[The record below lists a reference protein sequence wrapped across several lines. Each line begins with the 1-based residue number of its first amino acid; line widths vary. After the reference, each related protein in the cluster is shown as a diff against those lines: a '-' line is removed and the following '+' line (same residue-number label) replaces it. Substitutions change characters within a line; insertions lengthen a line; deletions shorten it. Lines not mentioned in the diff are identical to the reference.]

1 MTHITLRMNAVER
14 YFQSPRLTCM
24 RGMDPSFKQERDM
37 NKFNS
42 EVRELDIDQ
51 LDSVSGGDMALN
63 IAVKAY
69 EAMCQRVVDAAHQPI
84 TQPTSPMHF

>member
-1 MTHITLRMNAVER
+1 
-14 YFQSPRLTCM
+14 
-24 RGMDPSFKQERDM
+24 M